1 MWRQRKTKIL
11 ATLGP
16 ASADPEIIG
25 RMVEAGAD
33 VFRLNMSHGSHDEH
47 RRLFR
52 IIRDLEAGSG
62 RPLGVLADL
71 QGPKLRVGTFAEGR
85 IGLCAGKRLRLD
97 LDTAPGDADRVT
109 LPHPEIFTVL
119 KKGLE
124 VLLDDG
130 RVRLRVEKAAPDHAE
145 TVVLAGTELSDH
157 KGVNIPGAVLPL
169 RALTPKDHADLEFA
183 LGLGVDWIAMS
194 FVQRPD
200 DVAEGRKLIAGR
212 AGLVAKIE
220 KPSAIEALDGI
231 IELADAIMVARGDL
245 GVELPVE
252 EVPGLQKQIV
262 RASRAAGKPV
272 IVATQ
277 MLESMIAA
285 PTPTRADVSDVA
297 TAVYDGA
304 DAVMLS
310 AESAAGA
317 YPIEAV
323 AMMNRI
329 AEQAEHDPLY
339 RPLMEAWPTPPEAT
353 AADAISAAARQV
365 AETLGAAAI
374 VTYTTTG
381 STTLRAARARPTVPI
396 LALTPKPET
405 ARRLAILW
413 GTHCVFTDDPT
424 DFTEMVQRAC
434 RIAVRDGLAHAGQR
448 LVITAGVP
456 FGTPGATNVLRI
468 AVVGRD
474 VT

>member
-16 ASADPEIIG
+16 ASAEPEIIR

-33 VFRLNMSHGSHDEH
+33 VFRLNMSHGSHDDH

-52 IIRDLEAGSG
+52 IIRDLEAASG

-85 IGLCAGKRLRLD
+85 IGLCVGKRLRLD
-97 LDTAPGDADRVT
+97 LDSAPGDEGRVT
-109 LPHPEIFTVL
+109 LPHPEIFAVL
-119 KKGLE
+119 KSGQE

-130 RVRLRVEKAAPDHAE
+130 RVRLRVEKAAPDHAD
-145 TVVLAGTELSDH
+145 TIVLAGTELSDH

-169 RALTPKDHADLEFA
+169 KALTHKDHADLEFA

-220 KPSAIEALDGI
+220 KPAAIEALDGI
-231 IELADAIMVARGDL
+231 IELADGIMVARGDL

-277 MLESMIAA
+277 MLASMIEA
-285 PTPTRADVSDVA
+285 PTPTRAEVSDVA

-310 AESAAGA
+310 AETATGA
-317 YPIEAV
+317 FPVEAV
-323 AMMNRI
+323 A
-329 AEQAEHDPLY
+329 
-339 RPLMEAWPTPPEAT
+339 LM
-353 AADAISAAARQV
+353 
-365 AETLGAAAI
+365 
-374 VTYTTTG
+374 
-381 STTLRAARARPTVPI
+381 
-396 LALTPKPET
+396 
-405 ARRLAILW
+405 
-413 GTHCVFTDDPT
+413 
-424 DFTEMVQRAC
+424 
-434 RIAVRDGLAHAGQR
+434 
-448 LVITAGVP
+448 
-456 FGTPGATNVLRI
+456 
-468 AVVGRD
+468 
-474 VT
+474 